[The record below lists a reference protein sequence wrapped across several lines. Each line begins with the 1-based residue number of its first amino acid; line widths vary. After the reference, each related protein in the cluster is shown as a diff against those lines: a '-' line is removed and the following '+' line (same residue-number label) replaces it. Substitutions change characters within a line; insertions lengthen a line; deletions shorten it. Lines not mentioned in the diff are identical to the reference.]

1 MQEYLKLKKEEK
13 WESLG
18 EIEKLVVREERKK
31 LVQRPCMLVYP
42 CIYAFHVQHWICS
55 NRHIG
60 SSV

>member
-42 CIYAFHVQHWICS
+42 CIYAFHVQH
-55 NRHIG
+55 
-60 SSV
+60 